1 MVQFGAIRSRQK
13 VFLQFIQSPPP
24 FFAARVVRQCSE
36 YSEKPRCPH
45 RSICFLYSDLTDAVT
60 CWPTHT
66 SSTGARSS
74 RNRSCFN
81 QIFYT
86 AISTSWTLERG
97 PCRKPSGGGSDRYSL
112 SQKALRLI
120 SEYSSTGTSFR
131 LSQSGGLSGASD
143 SWLETIRNRAKQ
155 ALSVQ
160 FGAILGL
167 IVSFF
172 HLIAQTMRRRST
184 PRSRLRRRRIAEF
197 ELAKPRIHLA
207 EFYGGNEDDSADGSV
222 QGAIRVWKP

>member
-1 MVQFGAIRSRQK
+1 MLVPAHHHR
-13 VFLQFIQSPPP
+13 
-24 FFAARVVRQCSE
+24 RVLV
-36 YSEKPRCPH
+36 P
-45 RSICFLYSDLTDAVT
+45 
-60 CWPTHT
+60 
-66 SSTGARSS
+66 S
-74 RNRSCFN
+74 RNRICFN

-120 SEYSSTGTSFR
+120 SECSSTGTSFR

-155 ALSVQ
+155 VLSVQ

-197 ELAKPRIHLA
+197 ELAKPRIHPA
-207 EFYGGNEDDSADGSV
+207 EFYGGNEDDSADGPV

>member
-1 MVQFGAIRSRQK
+1 MLV
-13 VFLQFIQSPPP
+13 P
-24 FFAARVVRQCSE
+24 
-36 YSEKPRCPH
+36 
-45 RSICFLYSDLTDAVT
+45 
-60 CWPTHT
+60 
-66 SSTGARSS
+66 S
-74 RNRSCFN
+74 RNRICFN
-81 QIFYT
+81 QIFCT

-120 SEYSSTGTSFR
+120 SECSSTGTSFR
-131 LSQSGGLSGASD
+131 LSQSGGSSGDSD
-143 SWLETIRNRAKQ
+143 SWLEIIRKRAKQ
-155 ALSVQ
+155 VLSVQ

-197 ELAKPRIHLA
+197 ELAKPRIHPA
-207 EFYGGNEDDSADGSV
+207 EFYGGNEDDSARRSSTRSYPSLETMTGNLGQFESDWWRPVSESSLLLTEPIHGV
-222 QGAIRVWKP
+222 GAGRLTAF

>member
-1 MVQFGAIRSRQK
+1 MLVPAHLIDGCSFRAGIEFASIKFLIR
-13 VFLQFIQSPPP
+13 
-24 FFAARVVRQCSE
+24 
-36 YSEKPRCPH
+36 
-45 RSICFLYSDLTDAVT
+45 
-60 CWPTHT
+60 
-66 SSTGARSS
+66 
-74 RNRSCFN
+74 
-81 QIFYT
+81 

-120 SEYSSTGTSFR
+120 SECSSTGTSFR
-131 LSQSGGLSGASD
+131 LSQSGGSSGASD

-155 ALSVQ
+155 AINVQ

-197 ELAKPRIHLA
+197 ELAKPRIHPA
-207 EFYGGNEDDSADGSV
+207 ELYGGDEDYSARRSSTKSDPILSGNHDREFGPV
-222 QGAIRVWKP
+222 